1 MNANYLPWYLE
12 RGDGPLVATAV
23 HDGHN
28 VREELAEWFA
38 LSETGRLREE
48 DPFTGGWTIAA
59 PTRLI
64 ARQSRFEVDFNRP
77 REKAVYQTPDD
88 AWGLKVWKRPISR
101 DCVERSLA
109 VYDAFYQEV
118 GGLLERMTQRYG
130 RVVVLDLHSYNHRR
144 EGHSGP
150 PADPH
155 ENPDVNLGTG
165 TMNRRRW
172 SAIVERFILDLR
184 NFDYLGRHLD
194 VRENV
199 KFRGGNFPAWI
210 HKNFPENVCV
220 LSVEFKKFF
229 MDEWTGQADATQLAT
244 IQRALQSTTWGLHE
258 ELLRL
263 NQMDREV
270 TA

>member
-12 RGDGPLVATAV
+12 RGDGPLVATAI

-28 VREELAEWFA
+28 VRMELDEWFD
-38 LSETGRLREE
+38 LSETDRLREE
-48 DPFTGGWTIAA
+48 DPFTGSWTIAA

-88 AWGLKVWKRPISR
+88 AWGLNVWKRPISR

-144 EGHSGP
+144 EGPSGP

-155 ENPDVNLGTG
+155 ENPEVNLGTG
-165 TMNRRRW
+165 TMNRKRW